1 MIKGRFGRRPRQHSK
16 TMNRSAFILLTAI
29 VIGSTL
35 PGGPANATQA
45 SQAGTAIVSDPV
57 ALVRRAAANELRAI
71 DDRVAQGPA
80 PVRFLLYKEDEK
92 GSTTKEVV
100 QTRDGSVA
108 RLIAINGKPLT
119 PEQESTEA
127 ARLQRLLDQPDLQ
140 ERRRKRE
147 KDDAERA
154 QKIVHVMPDA
164 FLYTYEGIVPG
175 PNGPAI
181 RLSFKPKPG
190 FDPPDQETKVA
201 VGIQGELWIDEAQE
215 RMVRLDAHL
224 FEDVDFGWGILGRLY
239 KGGSIRIEN
248 ADVGNHNWQLQR
260 MKLDLTGKALMLKTL
275 TFRVT
280 ENGTSYEAVPR
291 EMSYKDGIR
300 LLQSKAP
307 IIGEVAGR

>member
-1 MIKGRFGRRPRQHSK
+1 MKQ
-16 TMNRSAFILLTAI
+16 SAFILLTAI
-29 VIGSTL
+29 FIGSAL
-35 PGGPANATQA
+35 PSLAAGLPQP
-45 SQAGTAIVSDPV
+45 SQAEAAIAADPL

-80 PVRFLLYKEDEK
+80 PVRFVLYKEDEK
-92 GSTTKEVV
+92 GSTSKEIV

-108 RLIAINGKPLT
+108 RLVAINGKPLT
-119 PEQESTEA
+119 VEQEEIEA
-127 ARLQRLLDQPDLQ
+127 ARLRRLLEQPDLQ
-140 ERRRKRE
+140 ARRRKRE

-164 FLYTYEGIVPG
+164 FLYTYEGMVPG

-190 FDPPDQETKVA
+190 FDPPDQETRVA
-201 VGIQGELWIDEAQE
+201 VGILGELWIDQAQE

-260 MKLDLTGKALMLKTL
+260 MKLDLTGKALMVKTL
-275 TFRVT
+275 TFRIT
-280 ENGTSYEAVPR
+280 ENGSGYESVPR
-291 EMSYKDGIR
+291 EMTYKDGIR

-307 IIGEVAGR
+307 ITREVAGQ

>member
-1 MIKGRFGRRPRQHSK
+1 
-16 TMNRSAFILLTAI
+16 MNQSAFILLTAI
-29 VIGSTL
+29 FIGSVL
-35 PGGPANATQA
+35 PGPAASVSQS
-45 SQAGTAIVSDPV
+45 SQAETAPAADPV

-80 PVRFLLYKEDEK
+80 PVRFLLFKEDEK
-92 GSTTKEVV
+92 GSTSKEVV

-108 RLIAINGKPLT
+108 RLVAINGKPLT
-119 PEQESTEA
+119 EEQERIEA
-127 ARLQRLLDQPDLQ
+127 DRLQRLIEQPDLQ
-140 ERRRKRE
+140 ARRRKRE

-164 FLYTYEGIVPG
+164 FLYAYEGIVPG

-190 FDPPDQETKVA
+190 FDPPDQETRVA
-201 VGIQGELWIDEAQE
+201 LGIQGELWIDQAQE

-275 TFRVT
+275 TFRIT
-280 ENGTSYEAVPR
+280 ENGSGYELVPR

-307 IIGEVAGR
+307 ITGEVAGQ

>member
-1 MIKGRFGRRPRQHSK
+1 
-16 TMNRSAFILLTAI
+16 MNRSAFILLTAL
-29 VIGSTL
+29 VIGNAL
-35 PGGPANATQA
+35 PAASAGIAQPSPAE
-45 SQAGTAIVSDPV
+45 TAVADNPV
-57 ALVRRAAANELRAI
+57 ALVRRAAANELRAV

-80 PVRFLLYKEDEK
+80 PVRFLLFKQDEK
-92 GSTTKEVV
+92 GSTLKEVV

-108 RLIAINGKPLT
+108 RLVSINGKPLT
-119 PEQESTEA
+119 AEQKQLEA

-154 QKIVHVMPDA
+154 QKIIHVMPDA
-164 FLYTYEGIVPG
+164 FVYKYAGTVSG

-181 RLSFKPKPG
+181 RLTFEPKPG
-190 FDPPDQETKVA
+190 FDPPDQETRVA
-201 VGIQGELWIDEAQE
+201 VGIRGELWIDQAQE
-215 RMVRLDAHL
+215 RMVRLDAQL

-260 MKLDLTGKALMLKTL
+260 MKLDLSGKALMVKSL
-275 TFRVT
+275 TFRIS
-280 ENGTSYEAVPR
+280 EHGTDYESVPR

-307 IIGEVAGR
+307 STGEVAGR

>member
-1 MIKGRFGRRPRQHSK
+1 LH
-16 TMNRSAFILLTAI
+16 
-29 VIGSTL
+29 
-35 PGGPANATQA
+35 
-45 SQAGTAIVSDPV
+45 
-57 ALVRRAAANELRAI
+57 AI

-108 RLIAINGKPLT
+108 RLIAINGRPLT
-119 PEQESTEA
+119 AEQENAEA

-154 QKIVHVMPDA
+154 QKIIHVMPEA

-175 PNGPAI
+175 PNGPAV

-201 VGIQGELWIDEAQE
+201 VGIQGELWIDQAQQ

-239 KGGSIRIEN
+239 KGGSILIEN

-280 ENGTSYEAVPR
+280 ENGTGYESVPR

-307 IIGEVAGR
+307 ITGEVAGR

>member
-1 MIKGRFGRRPRQHSK
+1 MIRR
-16 TMNRSAFILLTAI
+16 AFIILTAI
-29 VIGSTL
+29 LIGHSL
-35 PGGPANATQA
+35 PGVADGVTQSA
-45 SQAGTAIVSDPV
+45 QAEAAVAADPV

-92 GSTTKEVV
+92 GSTSKEVV

-108 RLIAINGKPLT
+108 RLVAINGKPLT
-119 PEQESTEA
+119 QEEERSEA
-127 ARLQRLLDQPDLQ
+127 ARLERLLDQPDLQ

-147 KDDAERA
+147 REDAERA
-154 QKIVHVMPDA
+154 RKIVHVMPDA
-164 FLYTYEGIVPG
+164 FLYKYEGIVSG

-190 FDPPDQETKVA
+190 FEPPDQETRVA
-201 VGIQGELWIDEAQE
+201 VGIQGELWIDQNQE
-215 RMVRLDAHL
+215 RMVRLDAQL

-275 TFRVT
+275 TFRIT
-280 ENGTSYEAVPR
+280 ESGTGYESVPK

-307 IIGEVAGR
+307 ITGEVAGR

>member
-1 MIKGRFGRRPRQHSK
+1 
-16 TMNRSAFILLTAI
+16 MNQSAFILLTAI
-29 VIGSTL
+29 FIGSVL
-35 PGGPANATQA
+35 PGPAASVSQS
-45 SQAGTAIVSDPV
+45 SQAETAPAADPV

-80 PVRFLLYKEDEK
+80 PVRFLLFKEDEK
-92 GSTTKEVV
+92 GSTSKEVV

-108 RLIAINGKPLT
+108 RLVAINGKPLT
-119 PEQESTEA
+119 EEQERIEA
-127 ARLQRLLDQPDLQ
+127 DRLQRLIEQPDLQ
-140 ERRRKRE
+140 ARRRKRE

-164 FLYTYEGIVPG
+164 FLYAYEGIVPG

-190 FDPPDQETKVA
+190 FDPPDQETRVA
-201 VGIQGELWIDEAQE
+201 LGIQGELWIDQAQE

-239 KGGSIRIEN
+239 KGGNIRIEN

-275 TFRVT
+275 TFRIT
-280 ENGTSYEAVPR
+280 ENGSGYELVPR

-307 IIGEVAGR
+307 ITREVAGQ